1 MAADVNTASHQGGN
15 ASYPEGLAAA
25 RLLPFTNHDSSPER
39 VSCDDEGRSTSC
51 PFALVTVVFIVS
63 V

>member
-39 VSCDDEGRSTSC
+39 VSCDDEGHPQHRVLLLWSQLFLS
-51 PFALVTVVFIVS
+51 
-63 V
+63 